1 MSESLNSQPALSLAT
16 EVLEGVRAEDERS
29 LFAAS
34 NFLST
39 VQILYGE
46 KGFVTEELDAGRMAI
61 LTPIIEPSLELV
73 AEGVIVNARL
83 IALLNPKIW
92 TDPSLFDPRLVRKEV
107 YRSVFPATR
116 RTISTLFQM

>member
-73 AEGVIVNARL
+73 AEGVRVNARL